1 MDTKTLIIQNK
12 INTRVDLASRASV
25 ALLGRRP
32 VTGSELP
39 TGPALLCVADFGADM
54 AVPTQPCVSCDP
66 RPVMVPA
73 PQRQNRIEGSVEGH
87 QGPGTTTHQK
97 SARGKAATKFSTR
110 LGRRTCSPPV

>member
-12 INTRVDLASRASV
+12 INTRVDLASRASI

-39 TGPALLCVADFGADM
+39 TGPALLCVADFGADL
-54 AVPTQPCVSCDP
+54 AVPTQPCVSYDP
-66 RPVMVPA
+66 RPVTIPMA
-73 PQRQNRIEGSVEGH
+73 MRQNRIVGSVKGH
-87 QGPGTTTHQK
+87 QIAGTTTHQK